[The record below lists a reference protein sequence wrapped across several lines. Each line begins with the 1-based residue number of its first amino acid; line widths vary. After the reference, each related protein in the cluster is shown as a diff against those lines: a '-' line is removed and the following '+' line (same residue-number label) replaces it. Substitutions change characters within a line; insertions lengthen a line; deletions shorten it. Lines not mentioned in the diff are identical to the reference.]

1 MAEARQTSSVAPAF
15 LADEGSQSESS
26 QQALVAHKLDYMA
39 DMVLELKQLADRS
52 GLRTLAGVLALAH
65 IEASQQVAALRK

>member
-1 MAEARQTSSVAPAF
+1 MAEAREGVAPAF
-15 LADEGSQSESS
+15 IADEGSQSENS
-26 QQALVAHKLDYMA
+26 QQALAADKLDYLA

-52 GLRTLAGVLALAH
+52 GLRTLAGILALAH